1 MDSVL
6 TDNSAELDEYRKHT
20 LRKVL
25 FIIGGLIAVVLVMVF
40 SVTIGGHDIDMA
52 TAFQIIWDKITGVE
66 YEQGSDMWW
75 DSFIVWEERLPRIF
89 AAALSGAALSVAGV
103 AMQAIL
109 KNPLADPYTTGIS
122 SGAMVGVAAAI
133 TLGLVLPF
141 FSDELGLMLNAFVM
155 GIIPA
160 LVIVGITR
168 MRNVSPAT
176 IVLAGLAMS
185 FMFGAITQL
194 IMMGTEAEKSQEI
207 YKWMVGTLNYVV
219 SDKIPLM
226 ALITVAGT
234 AFFLVVSKQLNQLSL
249 GDVGAK
255 SLGLDVDRFRNL
267 CLLVMS
273 FMIAEQVSVT
283 GVLGFVGLVVPH
295 MVRMMIGVDNRYLV
309 PASMLV
315 GALFVL
321 VSDII
326 ARTILDSI
334 SVGVVL
340 SFIGGPTFLAMIIRQ
355 RREMW

>member
-340 SFIGGPTFLAMIIRQ
+340 SFIGGPTFLAMII
-355 RREMW
+355 